1 MSKVP
6 FTASVVSLR
15 KVTPES
21 TQASVRI
28 AKFIADTLKLPI
40 LDSAETLRSAPKGQD
55 VLIFVNGA
63 TAFCDFLEEM
73 IPHIL
78 TAKRIIWCVNDY
90 TIIPPTDCG
99 WGESPFRKAFRD
111 RKDLGLPHWTYWSTC
126 DKYAER
132 GVNSSYIN
140 WNKLT
145 YEPLPEEHRSY
156 SRSHVAG
163 HALYYGAWRDERKE
177 VFEKYITP
185 CGTLPLTV
193 SSASPRMKKFCAGL
207 EHVQFVDGVD
217 RSAFYELLAA
227 HAFGLYLED
236 PKSSVQYH
244 SPSNRFYEMLSAG
257 LPIAFPESA
266 VKMFKDR
273 SGIDVSKYVV
283 RGPEDY
289 KEFAKNRK
297 RIGKAQAKWGAD
309 FRGQLTADLKTLW
322 RGYVGK

>member
-1 MSKVP
+1 MPKAP

-15 KVTPES
+15 KVTSES

-28 AKFIADTLKLPI
+28 AKFIAGTLKLPV
-40 LDSAETLRSAPKGQD
+40 LDSAETLLAAPKAQD

-78 TAKRIIWCVNDY
+78 TAKRIVWCVNDY

-111 RKDLGLPHWTYWSTC
+111 RKAAGLPHWTFWSTC

-132 GVNSSYIN
+132 GLGSSYIN

-156 SRSHVAG
+156 SRARTVEQG
-163 HALYYGAWRDERKE
+163 LYYGAWRDERKE
-177 VFEKYITP
+177 VFEKYIAP
-185 CGTLPLTV
+185 SGTLPLTV
-193 SSASPRMKKFCAGL
+193 STASPRMKKFCADL
-207 EHVQFVDGVD
+207 PHVLVEDGMD
-217 RSAFYELLAA
+217 RSGFYEVLAA

-266 VKMFKDR
+266 VKMFRDR
-273 SGIDVSKYVV
+273 GGIDVSKYVV

-289 KEFAKNRK
+289 REFAKNRK
-297 RIGKAQAKWGAD
+297 RIGKAQSKWGAD
-309 FRGQLTADLKTLW
+309 FRSQLTSELRTLW
-322 RGYVGK
+322 KGLIK